1 MRMKRLIGGLLA
13 AALLC
18 NTASALPQLK
28 PGMLHASA
36 ADGRLYNQWDEQWKN
51 VVFTKYSKGG
61 NSLYTSACG
70 MFSFCNAIYALNSRK
85 VDVVE
90 FSTWAVEIGA
100 LRPGAGGTYR
110 DILYKHVEEKWG
122 EEFGFTIAAQGL
134 GTVRDQMFIDHLK
147 NGGVAVLY
155 VPGHFIAVTGYD
167 ELYQT
172 YQVIESAVSGT
183 RGLQP
188 VSWVNA
194 DKLTSGGTNGT
205 WYVLLSNTKAPDH
218 AEAAIPRTLYG
229 VGEEI
234 DLTVDSN
241 TRNQYRVRFYDDQ
254 EQEIADLGLDQ
265 TARSSTQHF
274 ICSLSYAGDYSCVF
288 DGSNPNGTV
297 KSEPVKFRIYDQ
309 KPSGVSAKLLTDYC
323 ETGKPSR
330 FRVAGSPA
338 AGYTLNIADADG
350 KTVLEQYVPDMLD
363 GETLKSSET
372 EWTPEFPGEYTYTA
386 TLANFFG
393 DVTTKA
399 VPFTVYGDVE
409 VRLDANGGTLDAA
422 EPVAVPYAGRYGTL
436 PVPVRDN
443 HRFDGWFTAAEG
455 GEPVT
460 AETVMDKSLPHT
472 LYAHWTKVLETGDIN
487 GDHKVNVMDAQIAVI
502 DYVTQ
507 MSGQETTL
515 DAAELKAADVN
526 GDGKLSVDDAQN
538 ILIYYVRNSVASDA
552 VTWEELF
559 AEQAAAETA
568 TTPAV
573 TTTTMPVTTTTVTT
587 TVTTSTAKAT
597 TSTTKATTS
606 ATKATTSTTKATTST
621 TKAATSTT
629 KATAST
635 TKAATSTTKA
645 TASTT
650 KAATA
655 ETTVSAASAVTTTAP
670 VTTTAAAS

>member
-172 YQVIESAVSGT
+172 YQVIESAVSNS

-188 VSWVNA
+188 VSWVDA

-205 WYVLLSNTKAPDH
+205 WYALLSNIKAPDH

-234 DLTVDSN
+234 DLSVDSN

-274 ICSLSYAGDYSCVF
+274 ICSLSYAGDYTCVF
-288 DGSNPNGTV
+288 DGSNPYGTV
-297 KSEPVKFRIYDQ
+297 KSAPVGFRIYDQ
-309 KPSGVSAKLLTDYC
+309 KVSGASAKLLTDYC
-323 ETGKPSR
+323 ETGKPTR

-372 EWTPEFPGEYTYTA
+372 EWTPDIPGKYTCTA

-409 VRLDANGGTLDAA
+409 VRFDPNGGTLSAA
-422 EPVAVPYAGRYGTL
+422 GTAAVPYEDRYGTL
-436 PVPVRDN
+436 PVPERDN

-455 GEPVT
+455 GDAVT

-487 GDHKVNVMDAQIAVI
+487 GDHSIDVIDAQIATV

-507 MSGQETTL
+507 MSGQGSAL

-526 GDGKLSVDDAQN
+526 GDGELSIDDAQN
-538 ILIYYVRNSVASDA
+538 ILRYYVHNTVAADP
-552 VTWEELF
+552 VTWEDLF
-559 AEQAAAETA
+559 TDPAPAE
-568 TTPAV
+568 
-573 TTTTMPVTTTTVTT
+573 TTTTLPVTTTTVTT
-587 TVTTSTAKAT
+587 TTRAATSTAKATTTTTKATTSTAKAT

-606 ATKATTSTTKATTST
+606 TAKATTSTTNATTST
-621 TKAATSTT
+621 TNATASTAKAATSTT
-629 KATAST
+629 
-635 TKAATSTTKA
+635 AA
-645 TASTT
+645 
-650 KAATA
+650 
-655 ETTVSAASAVTTTAP
+655 TTVSTASAATTTAP